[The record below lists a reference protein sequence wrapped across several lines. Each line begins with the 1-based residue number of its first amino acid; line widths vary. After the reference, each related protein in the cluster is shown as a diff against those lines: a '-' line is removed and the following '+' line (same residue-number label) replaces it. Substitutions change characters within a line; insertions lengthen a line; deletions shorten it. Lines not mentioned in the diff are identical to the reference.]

1 MSNMEAII
9 NNNGIT
15 GLWFHDWKDGRPNN
29 CGKVRRRRKSGDY
42 VCELYDMDN
51 GGVIDIMVLTP
62 ADAVWCMFF
71 EAAYDLRMAINMHN
85 GGVA

>member
-15 GLWFHDWKDGRPNN
+15 GLWFHDWKDGCPNH
-29 CGKVRRRRKSGDY
+29 CGRVDRRCKNGDY
-42 VCELYDMDN
+42 VCTLFDMDN
-51 GGVIDIMVLTP
+51 GGEIDKMVLTP

-71 EAAYDLRMAINMHN
+71 EMAFDLRMAINAHN